1 MTVAEKTSGSPAAAP
16 TTAAVP
22 GRVPD
27 QAWLAA
33 VAVVPILATVYQ
45 TLVLTDV
52 TSDVIRKGIDGDH
65 YSMIWTNVCWGVTIL
80 YGLFGAMWGMVR
92 FGARDTLLVGLVWF
106 ALGNVLCGA
115 ATDIPTLAVA
125 KLVEGVGKGIV
136 IMICRSLLYRQFDR
150 MVIVAIGF
158 YGVIAYA
165 TRPTTP
171 LLTAL
176 VNDALSWRWI
186 FWMNVPLALLA
197 IPLVLRFIKPDR
209 PAKPMPLRIDWIS
222 VTLFAAWIVTVAFVF
237 GWYRKWGGWSSNA
250 FTATALLCLVLP
262 VVLVAWI
269 GSGLTASEHLRR
281 MFRVRIYVLAMS
293 VRMLML
299 VQLLAVLAL
308 VANYCIGLRDY
319 PREVTGC
326 ILAPASLTMA
336 VSTILTTRFRRRML
350 RHVWLLVGVV
360 GCAGCLWWMSSANN
374 FTSKEHLAWMIGCWG
389 LFVGLFPPAFLQ
401 DEVEG
406 LDRRDSLYGGA
417 LAVVFLVVPIVV
429 IPSMTSTIVSA
440 WSDRAADAQRM
451 NIRENSPEVQE
462 SSARV
467 ADYYHQRGVAGQELS
482 QKTSTELGAFVKSEA
497 VAHGIQ
503 SGLRFLS
510 LFVGAAGVLITILL
524 YPWRELFPHA

>member
-1 MTVAEKTSGSPAAAP
+1 VAI
-16 TTAAVP
+16 
-22 GRVPD
+22 
-27 QAWLAA
+27 
-33 VAVVPILATVYQ
+33 VPILATVYQ

-52 TSDVIRKGIDGDH
+52 TSDVIRKGIEGEH
-65 YSMIWTNVCWGVTIL
+65 YSMIWTSVCWGVMIL

-106 ALGNVLCGA
+106 ALGNLLCGA
-115 ATDIPTLAVA
+115 ATDVPTLAAA
-125 KLVEGVGKGIV
+125 KLVEGVGKGMV

-171 LLTAL
+171 LVTAL
-176 VNDALSWRWI
+176 VNDELSWRWI
-186 FWMNVPLALLA
+186 FWVNVPVALLA

-209 PAKPMPLRIDWIS
+209 PPRPLPLRIDWIS
-222 VTLFAAWIVTVAFVF
+222 VTLFAAWVVSLAFVF
-237 GWYRKWGGWSSNA
+237 GWYRKWGGWSSNE
-250 FTATALLCLVLP
+250 FTATAVLAMVLP
-262 VVLVAWI
+262 VILAAWI
-269 GSGLTASEHLRR
+269 GSGLTASEHFRR
-281 MFRVRIYVLAMS
+281 MFRVRVYVLAMT

-308 VANYCIGLRDY
+308 MANYCIGLRDY
-319 PREVTGC
+319 PREVTGW

-336 VSTILTTRFRRRML
+336 VSTLLTTRFRRRTL

-360 GCAGCLWWMSSANN
+360 GCAACLWWMSYVDN
-374 FTSKEHLAWMIGCWG
+374 FTSKEQIAWMIGCWG

-417 LAVVFLVVPIVV
+417 LAVVFLVVPIVI
-429 IPSMTSTIVSA
+429 IPSITSTVVSA
-440 WSDRAADAQRM
+440 WTDRALDAERLNLAQNR
-451 NIRENSPEVQE
+451 PEVE
-462 SSARV
+462 ASAARV
-467 ADYYHQRGVAGQELS
+467 ADYYQQRGLAGPALS
-482 QKTSTELGAFVKSEA
+482 SATSTVLGGFAKVEA

-510 LFVGAAGVLITILL
+510 LAVGLIGLL
-524 YPWRELFPHA
+524 VTALLLREGATRPPG